1 MPGKAKP
8 RLGDILIQE
17 GLISEA
23 DLREALEE
31 QRRTGER
38 LGEILVKRG
47 YITSHQLGKALEKQL
62 GIPYVDLS
70 EVNIHPQVARIIPEE
85 IARRYVCIPV
95 KIERNWLY
103 VAMSPPISL
112 KTVEEIKLQT
122 GLRIRP
128 LIATKTEIL
137 RAINH
142 YFSIEQ
148 ATKQAIIDMRFHE
161 LMPGEEEEEDL
172 ETQLRIGEDPVI
184 ELVDSIISG
193 AINAGASDIHF
204 DPQYPEMRV
213 RYRVDGVLHDVTIIP
228 RYVEP
233 AVVSR
238 VKVMADMD
246 IAERRHPQD
255 GHISIEKD
263 GKQLDIRVS
272 TIMTI
277 NGEKVVM
284 RILDK
289 EALKIELEEIGL
301 SDKDEETVK
310 ELISRPHGMI
320 LVTGPTGSGKTTT
333 LYSILRRFDSKAM
346 NIITIEDPVEYR
358 LEGINQIQVNPHIG
372 LGFATILRTILRQD
386 PDVIMVGEIRDSET
400 ADIAIQA
407 ALTGH
412 QVLSTVHTNDAPSAV
427 VRLTDMGIQPFL
439 IAASVVGVIS
449 QRLVRVICSECK
461 EQYTPSPDELTSL
474 GLPSRKAA
482 DIKLYRGRGCK
493 FCFHTG
499 YKGRTGI
506 FEVMVVGDEIRRL
519 IVEKAPT
526 DEIRKAAVKS
536 GMTTLRQ
543 DAVLKVLNGITTVEE
558 INRVIYTEG

>member
-1 MPGKAKP
+1 LPGKARP
-8 RLGDILIQE
+8 RLGDILLQE
-17 GLISEA
+17 GLITEA
-23 DLREALEE
+23 ELKEALEE
-31 QRRTGER
+31 QRRSGER
-38 LGEILVKRG
+38 LGEILVKQG
-47 YITSHQLGKALEKQL
+47 YITSAQLGKALEKQL

-70 EVNIHPQVARIIPEE
+70 EVNIHPQVARLIPEE
-85 IARRYVCIPV
+85 IARRYTCIPV
-95 KIERNWLY
+95 KIEKNWLY

-128 LIATKTEIL
+128 LIATRTEIL

-161 LMPGEEEEEDL
+161 FKPGEEEEEDL
-172 ETQLRIGEDPVI
+172 ESLIRIGEDPVI

-193 AINAGASDIHF
+193 AINAGASDVHF

-213 RYRVDGVLHDVTIIP
+213 RYRIDGVLHDVTIIP
-228 RYVEP
+228 KYVEP
-233 AVVSR
+233 AVISR
-238 VKVMADMD
+238 IKVMADMD

-255 GHISIEKD
+255 GHISIERD
-263 GKQLDIRVS
+263 GRQLDIRVS
-272 TIMTI
+272 TILTI

-289 EALKIELEEIGL
+289 ESLKIELEEIGL
-301 SDKDEETVK
+301 SEKDEKIVK
-310 ELISRPHGMI
+310 ELIGRPHGMI

-333 LYSILRRFDSKAM
+333 LYSILRRFDKEAM

-372 LGFATILRTILRQD
+372 LGFATVLRTVLRQD
-386 PDVIMVGEIRDSET
+386 PDVIMVGEIRDPET

-412 QVLSTVHTNDAPSAV
+412 RVLSTVHTNDAPSAV
-427 VRLTDMGIQPFL
+427 VRLTDMGVQPFL
-439 IAASVVGVIS
+439 IAASVTGVIS
-449 QRLVRVICSECK
+449 QRLVRVICSECRESYK
-461 EQYTPSPDELTSL
+461 PSEDELLQL
-474 GLPSRKAA
+474 GVEPGEVGE
-482 DIKLYRGRGCK
+482 IKLYRGRGCK

-506 FEVMVVGDEIRRL
+506 FEVMVVNDEIRKL
-519 IVEKAPT
+519 IVEKAST
-526 DEIRKAAVKS
+526 DDIRKAAIES
-536 GMTTLRQ
+536 GMITLRQ
-543 DAVLKVLNGITTVEE
+543 DAAIKVLRGITTLEE
-558 INRVIYTEG
+558 INRVIYTEV